1 MIETIVSFPQSRRYY
16 QNDLA
21 GKQKTLIALHG
32 YGQLAQFFYKKIS
45 FLSEDWGILVPEGPH
60 RFYLEG
66 TSGRV
71 GASWMTKE
79 WRAQDI
85 EDNIAYLQQLI
96 EKVRAEHPYTTFH
109 LLGFSQGGATAAR
122 LFQRC
127 PELFAQ
133 LILWASLF
141 PPDLE
146 KQVFPTE
153 KKLDFVIGKQD
164 PYFDNDN
171 QLKVLHEYVTLG
183 FKTHTFQGLHD
194 LDQQMLL
201 SLLSRN

>member
-1 MIETIVSFPQSRRYY
+1 MFEHHFSFEQTRRYY
-16 QNDLA
+16 QNDLE
-21 GKQKTLIALHG
+21 GKRHILIALHG
-32 YGQLAQFFYKKIS
+32 YGQLAQFFYRKIS

-66 TSGRV
+66 SSGRV

-85 EDNIAYLQQLI
+85 EENIAYLQQLI
-96 EKVRAEHPYTTFH
+96 EKVWAEHPHTTFH

-133 LILWASLF
+133 LILWASVF

-153 KKLDFVIGKQD
+153 KKLDFVLGKQD
-164 PYFDNDN
+164 PYFDLKSRMMALEEYDN
-171 QLKVLHEYVTLG
+171 LG
-183 FKTHTFQGLHD
+183 FQNYNFEGGHD
-194 LDQQMLL
+194 IDQQTLL
-201 SLLSRN
+201 AVLNNF

>member
-1 MIETIVSFPQSRRYY
+1 MTEQHILFEQKRRYY

-21 GKQKTLIALHG
+21 GKQKILIALHG
-32 YGQLAQFFYKKIS
+32 YGQLAQFFYRKIS
-45 FLSEDWGILVPEGPH
+45 FLSDDWGILVPEGPH

-66 TSGRV
+66 SSGRV

-96 EKVRAEHPYTTFH
+96 EKVRAEHPRTTLH

-133 LILWASLF
+133 LILWASVF

-146 KQVFPTE
+146 KQAFPKK
-153 KKLDFVIGKQD
+153 KKLDFVLGKQD
-164 PYFDNDN
+164 PYFDTEGH
-171 QLKVLHEYVTLG
+171 LKIIHEYRSLG
-183 FKTHTFQGLHD
+183 FETHTFQGLHD
-194 LDQQMLL
+194 LNQQMLL

>member
-1 MIETIVSFPQSRRYY
+1 MTEQHILFEQKRRYY

-21 GKQKTLIALHG
+21 GKQKILIALHG
-32 YGQLAQFFYKKIS
+32 YGQLAQFFYRKIS
-45 FLSEDWGILVPEGPH
+45 FLSDDWGILVPEGPH

-66 TSGRV
+66 SSGRV

-96 EKVRAEHPYTTFH
+96 EKVRAEHTHTTFH

-127 PELFAQ
+127 PEFFAQ
-133 LILWASLF
+133 LILWASVF

-146 KQVFPTE
+146 KQAFPKK
-153 KKLDFVIGKQD
+153 KKLDFVLGKQD
-164 PYFDNDN
+164 PYFDTEGHI
-171 QLKVLHEYVTLG
+171 KIIHEYRSLG
-183 FKTHTFQGLHD
+183 FETHTFQGLHD
-194 LDQQMLL
+194 LNQQMLL